1 MSMQCPPVLQ
11 TPGLCELADDIRH
24 QFRQRTTDC
33 NAAFESL
40 LDAYLLPICALSP
53 YVARTLSQYPDILPS
68 LARDD
73 HLGKLPERSTTSV
86 DIVTLESELDA
97 HWQEA
102 LQSLDASDSKRIEAL
117 QLHVLRYFRHRH
129 MVRILWCDLTGESTL
144 EQTLYELSLLAQC
157 CVSAADQW
165 SFDALTPRF
174 GTPIDEAGHPQRLII
189 IGMGKLGGFE
199 LNVSSDIDLIF
210 IYPAAGATNCNQSGH
225 KSIDNGEFFRR
236 VAQRVGKLLNS
247 VTSDGFVYRVDTR
260 LRPFGESGPLVMS
273 LDGLENYYLT
283 QARDWE
289 RYAMIKG
296 RALCG
301 NSDDIK
307 ALEAL
312 IVPFVYKRYLD
323 YNVFESLRELKRK
336 IALSL
341 LQKSMVDNIKLG
353 AGGIREIEFI
363 GQAIQLVRGGRESR
377 LRIRPIMRVLRLAA
391 ELDLLSKHVVDG
403 LLSAYKYLR
412 RVENAVQMMR
422 DEQVHSLPDNPD
434 DQLRLICILGEPDW
448 ITFRQTLAAH
458 QALVSASFADL
469 FKSQDESDV
478 LDSSTRHAELEKA
491 RDIWVALGTPTIDD
505 EAAQALLQ
513 SAGFEV
519 NESLLA
525 NIRTLTRSSFY
536 QRLAAESQQRV
547 ERLVPLILVLV
558 KDTEMP
564 GQTLER
570 MLALVKAVAGRS
582 GYLQV
587 LCDQP
592 EALEHLIKL
601 FSQSSWLAGFVVRQP
616 IVIDE
621 LLTRSAL
628 HPDENAVFAE
638 MNDCVARWQDNTLD
652 MQMDLLRHFRQ
663 AREMRIACAQLDG
676 SLTLMQVSDQLSWL
690 AESIIAGVI
699 ALVIKPLQER
709 FGLPTYQADG
719 EIHFSQVGVIAY
731 GKLGGLELGFSSD
744 LDLVLL
750 HDSQGSAQ
758 LTDGQ
763 KSIDNTVFYARL
775 TQKFVH
781 FMGTNTPA
789 GKLYEIDLRLRPNGT
804 SGVLVSGIDA
814 YANYQQ
820 SEAWTWE
827 HQALM
832 RARMVFGDNTLRNRF
847 ARLREQVLTT
857 QRPAA
862 ELRVEVAVMRERMRL
877 ALGNSHK
884 GHMHLKQDAGGIAD
898 IEFIV
903 QYLVLA
909 HSHQHPVLLA
919 YTDNVRVLDA
929 VEQLQVLPA
938 EQCQALRTAYLALRD
953 RLHRQALDEA
963 GPVVSLDTGLSAL
976 CNAVTTL
983 RVRILGEVQSPES
996 TVQTPDVDFFQ

>member
-1 MSMQCPPVLQ
+1 MQCPPVLQ
-11 TPGLCELADDIRH
+11 KPGLNELADAIRY
-24 QFRQRTTDC
+24 QFQQRFKDSF
-33 NAAFESL
+33 AAFEPL
-40 LDAYLLPICALSP
+40 LDENLLPVCALSP
-53 YVARTLSQYPDILPS
+53 YIARTLSQYPELLPS

-73 HLGKLPERSTTSV
+73 LLGKLPGRTSLSV
-86 DIVTLESELDA
+86 DIINLKSELDA
-97 HWQEA
+97 HLQIA
-102 LQSLDASDSKRIEAL
+102 LQASDASDSKSIDAL
-117 QLHVLRYFRHRH
+117 QLHVLRKFRHRH
-129 MVRILWCDLTGESTL
+129 MVRILWCDLTSVSSL

-157 CVSAADQW
+157 CVIAADQW

-174 GTPIDEAGHPQRLII
+174 GIPIDDAGQPQRLMV

-199 LNVSSDIDLIF
+199 LNVSSDIDLVF
-210 IYPAAGATNCNQSGH
+210 IYPAAGDTQCDRLGQ

-236 VAQRVGKLLNS
+236 AAQRVGKLLNS

-260 LRPFGESGPLVMS
+260 LRPFGESGPLVMN
-273 LDGLENYYLT
+273 LDGLESYYLT

-301 NSDDIK
+301 NPDDV
-307 ALEAL
+307 EAL
-312 IVPFVYKRYLD
+312 DALIIPFVYKRYLD

-336 IALSL
+336 IAMSL
-341 LQKSMVDNIKLG
+341 LHKAMVDNIKLG

-377 LRIRPIMRVLRLAA
+377 LRIRPIMRVLELAA
-391 ELDLLSKHVVDG
+391 ELDLLSPHEVDG

-412 RVENAVQMMR
+412 RVENAIQMMR
-422 DEQVHSLPDNPD
+422 DEQVHSLPVDPD
-434 DQLRLICILGEPDW
+434 DQLRLICMLGEPDW
-448 ITFRQTLAAH
+448 ITFRETLTAH
-458 QALVSASFADL
+458 RALVSASFVDL
-469 FKSQDESDV
+469 FESQGATDVHASD
-478 LDSSTRHAELEKA
+478 TRHAELEKA
-491 RDIWVALGTPTIDD
+491 RDTWMTLGASTIDD
-505 EAAQALLQ
+505 AAAKTLLQ
-513 SAGFEV
+513 SAGIDAD
-519 NESLLA
+519 ESLLA

-536 QRLAAESQQRV
+536 QRLAATSQQRV
-547 ERLVPLILVLV
+547 ERLVPLILVKV
-558 KDTEMP
+558 KHAEMP
-564 GQTLER
+564 GRTLER
-570 MLALVKAVAGRS
+570 MLALVRAVAGRS

-592 EALEHLIKL
+592 DALDHLIRL

-621 LLTRSAL
+621 LLTRAAL

-638 MNDCVARWQDNTLD
+638 MNDFVVRLQDDTLD
-652 MQMDLLRHFRQ
+652 IQMDLLRHFRQ

-699 ALVIKPLQER
+699 TLVLKPLQER
-709 FGLPTYQADG
+709 FGLPTYQVDG
-719 EIHFSQVGVIAY
+719 ETHYSQVGVIAY
-731 GKLGGLELGFSSD
+731 GKLGGLELGFNSD
-744 LDLVLL
+744 LDLVLV
-750 HDSQGSAQ
+750 HDSQGLVQ

-763 KSIDNTVFYARL
+763 KPIDNTLFYARL

-781 FMGTNTPA
+781 FMSTNTPA
-789 GKLYEIDLRLRPNGT
+789 GKLYEIDLRLRPNGI

-814 YANYQQ
+814 YADYQQ
-820 SEAWTWE
+820 SNAWTWE
-827 HQALM
+827 HQALI
-832 RARMVFGDNTLRNRF
+832 RARMVFADKRLRDRF
-847 ARLREQVLTT
+847 ARVREQVLAT

-862 ELRVEVAVMRERMRL
+862 ELRVEVAAMRERMRL
-877 ALGNSHK
+877 ALGNTRP
-884 GHMHLKQDAGGIAD
+884 GQMHLKQDAGGIAD

-909 HSHQHPVLLA
+909 HSHEHPVLLA
-919 YTDNVRVLDA
+919 YTDNVRILDA

-938 EQCQALRTAYLALRD
+938 EQCQVLRTAYLALRD

-976 CNAVTTL
+976 CNAVTKL
-983 RVRILGEVQSPES
+983 RVRILGDTQSPES